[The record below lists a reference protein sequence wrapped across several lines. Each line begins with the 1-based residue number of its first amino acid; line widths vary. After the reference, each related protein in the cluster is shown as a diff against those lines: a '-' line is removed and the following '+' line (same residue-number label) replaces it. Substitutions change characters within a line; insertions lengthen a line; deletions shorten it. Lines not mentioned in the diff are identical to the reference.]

1 MLQTPPSFHCTLF
14 EVSFYVGDFRDS
26 MEVQI
31 YFKQWQYLFRNIPDI
46 DSETESWVQ
55 VVYIGDEGEPQEE
68 WRSEVEGGEEY
79 VANKV
84 YEIKS
89 ARTVVTGI

>member
-1 MLQTPPSFHCTLF
+1 MIPWRYKYILSNDNIFLGISQTQTLRQKVECKSFIL
-14 EVSFYVGDFRDS
+14 
-26 MEVQI
+26 
-31 YFKQWQYLFRNIPDI
+31 
-46 DSETESWVQ
+46 
-55 VVYIGDEGEPQEE
+55 GDEGEPQEE
-68 WRSEVEGGEEY
+68 WGSEAEGGEEY

>member
-1 MLQTPPSFHCTLF
+1 MIPWRYKYILSNDNIFLGISQTQTLRQKVECKSFIL
-14 EVSFYVGDFRDS
+14 
-26 MEVQI
+26 
-31 YFKQWQYLFRNIPDI
+31 
-46 DSETESWVQ
+46 
-55 VVYIGDEGEPQEE
+55 GDEGEPQEE
-68 WRSEVEGGEEY
+68 WGSEVEGGEEY